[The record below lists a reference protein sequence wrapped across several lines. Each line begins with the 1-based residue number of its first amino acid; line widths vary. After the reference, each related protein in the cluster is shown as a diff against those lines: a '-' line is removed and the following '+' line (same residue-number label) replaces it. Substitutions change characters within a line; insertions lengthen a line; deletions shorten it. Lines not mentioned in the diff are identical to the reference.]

1 MATVAMP
8 TATFSPSPAA
18 SYKTFPDPA
27 SLTAHFETE
36 SQPGQGNVTP
46 VIIGMVAVSVVLIVA
61 LSLVVNS
68 LLNANHRRRQ
78 RAAVGGGGGL
88 GEQPI
93 LLTAKLQPAVG
104 K

>member
-27 SLTAHFETE
+27 TE